1 MFKTAVFVRFQPLR
15 KRNELDWLSI
25 FPSEQYR
32 LLIASHYATLRE
44 TVAFTMGVLKAHA
57 RISRPGCPQTT
68 RSDRFNLHDSPKVRA
83 KHTNLHA
90 TNRLAQCSRALSERL
105 GERDRPPSC
114 QRCGG
119 KGHMQAA
126 EISAP
131 ARL

>member
-15 KRNELDWLSI
+15 KINELDWLSI

-83 KHTNLHA
+83 KTHKFACHKSFGPVFACPFGTI
-90 TNRLAQCSRALSERL
+90 
-105 GERDRPPSC
+105 G
-114 QRCGG
+114 
-119 KGHMQAA
+119 
-126 EISAP
+126 
-131 ARL
+131 

>member
-57 RISRPGCPQTT
+57 RISSLAGPDALKPQ
-68 RSDRFNLHDSPKVRA
+68 DRIGSIFTIHRK
-83 KHTNLHA
+83 
-90 TNRLAQCSRALSERL
+90 
-105 GERDRPPSC
+105 
-114 QRCGG
+114 
-119 KGHMQAA
+119 
-126 EISAP
+126 
-131 ARL
+131 